1 MPAADPASKLLLT
14 TSVVKPTSSQLS
26 NPEIV
31 VELWPLG
38 RLIPYSRNPR
48 KNDHAIDRMAA
59 SISEF
64 GFKIPILARSS
75 GEVVD
80 GHLRLKAAEK
90 LGIQEVP
97 VILCDEWADAQ
108 VKAFRLMVNR
118 SVTWAEWD
126 EELLAVEIGELKAID
141 FDLSLTGFEPVE
153 IDGFL
158 FGEEKG
164 DGPEQEVPLLP
175 EHAITLPG
183 DLWMCGEHRVLCG
196 DATSADVV
204 GRLLGSTKPA
214 VMVTD
219 PPYGVDYDP
228 IWREQAG
235 LGRQRQ
241 TGTVANDQQVDW
253 SAAYRL
259 FPGDVA
265 YVWHAGVHAAEVA
278 VNLESAGFGIRS
290 QIIWAKQHF
299 ALSRGNYHWQHEP
312 CWYAVKEGQ
321 SANWCGDRTQST
333 LWQVDNLNPFGG
345 SKEEATGHGTQKP
358 VELMRRPILNNS
370 KRGDII
376 YDPFLGSGTTLIAAH
391 STERICLGLDIDP
404 RYVDVAVQRWQ
415 KLTGQVAVLA
425 ADGRTFDQI
434 AGERAVV
441 EVA

>member
-1 MPAADPASKLLLT
+1 MEIQTWPVSKL
-14 TSVVKPTSSQLS
+14 V
-26 NPEIV
+26 
-31 VELWPLG
+31 
-38 RLIPYSRNPR
+38 PYFRNPR
-48 KNDHAIDRMAA
+48 KKDHVVERMAA
-59 SISEF
+59 SINEF

-90 LGIQEVP
+90 LGMQEVP
-97 VILCDEWADAQ
+97 VILCDEWSEAQ

-126 EELLAVEIGELKAID
+126 EELLALEIGELRTLD

-153 IDGFL
+153 IDEFL
-158 FGEEKG
+158 FGDEKD
-164 DGPEQEVPLLP
+164 DGQEQDVPVLT
-175 EHAITLPG
+175 EQAITQLG

-196 DATSADVV
+196 DATSAEVV

-214 VMVTD
+214 LMVTD

-228 IWREQAG
+228 NWRERAG

-253 SAAYRL
+253 SAAYGL
-259 FPGDVA
+259 FPGAVA

-278 VNLESAGFGIRS
+278 ANLESAGFRIRS
-290 QIIWAKQHF
+290 QIVWAKQHF

-333 LWQVDNLNPFGG
+333 LWQVANLNPFGG
-345 SKEEATGHGTQKP
+345 SEEEATGHGTQKP

-370 KRGDII
+370 VRGDII
-376 YDPFLGSGTTLIAAH
+376 YDPFLGSGTTLVAAH
-391 STERICLGLDIDP
+391 STERICFGLDIDP
-404 RYVDVAVQRWQ
+404 RYIDMAVQRWQ

-434 AGERAVV
+434 SAERAVV
-441 EVA
+441 EVD

>member
-1 MPAADPASKLLLT
+1 MEIHTWPVSKL
-14 TSVVKPTSSQLS
+14 V
-26 NPEIV
+26 
-31 VELWPLG
+31 
-38 RLIPYSRNPR
+38 PYFRNPR
-48 KNDHAIDRMAA
+48 KNDHAVERMAA
-59 SISEF
+59 SINQF

-80 GHLRLKAAEK
+80 GHLRLKAAQK
-90 LGIQEVP
+90 IGMQEVP
-97 VILCDEWADAQ
+97 VILCDEWSDAQ

-126 EELLAVEIGELKAID
+126 EELLALEIGELKALD

-153 IDGFL
+153 IDEYL
-158 FGEEKG
+158 FGEEKD
-164 DGPEQEVPLLP
+164 DGREQDVPVLQ
-175 EHAITLPG
+175 EQAITQLG
-183 DLWMCGEHRVLCG
+183 DLWTCGEHRVLCG
-196 DATSADVV
+196 NATSAEVV

-253 SAAYRL
+253 SAAYGL

-278 VNLESAGFGIRS
+278 ANLESAGFGIRS

-321 SANWCGDRTQST
+321 PANWCGDRTQST
-333 LWQVDNLNPFGG
+333 LWQVANLNPFGG

-391 STERICLGLDIDP
+391 STERICFGLDIDP
-404 RYVDVAVQRWQ
+404 RYIDVAVQRWQ
-415 KLTGQVAVLA
+415 KFTGQVAVLA
-425 ADGRTFDQI
+425 ADGRTFDQV
-434 AGERAVV
+434 AAERAVV